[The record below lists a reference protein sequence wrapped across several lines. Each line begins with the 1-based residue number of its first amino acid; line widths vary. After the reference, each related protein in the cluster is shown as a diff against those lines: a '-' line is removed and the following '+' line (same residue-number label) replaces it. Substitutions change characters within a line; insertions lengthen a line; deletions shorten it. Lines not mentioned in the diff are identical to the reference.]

1 MFEQVRYH
9 RTPPSVHVAA
19 AAAAASSRRLGE
31 WMAAAAPTATGVLG
45 TQRRTLL
52 LFGDR

>member
-9 RTPPSVHVAA
+9 RTPPSVHA